1 MPAESNDKISRE
13 SYVVNPIGY
22 IKSKYHHFEDVPHA
36 HGKNGWGEDT
46 SEIILYPEHAA
57 GLEGFKGYSHIIVL
71 FWVHK
76 ASEWELPKH
85 HHIPPGV
92 KVFATRMP
100 VRPNPIAL
108 SVVELVNFSP
118 ENGEVLVKGLDAL
131 DGTPILDI
139 KPYIAD
145 FDSYPEATLPKWVEE
160 ALKHHHVHDNHEHE
174 TDHNG
179 TGK

>member
-1 MPAESNDKISRE
+1 MPAESNDKTLRE
-13 SYVVNPIGY
+13 SYAVNPIGY
-22 IKSKYHHFEDVPHA
+22 IKSNYHHFDDVPHA

-46 SEIILYPEHAA
+46 TEIIFYPEHAP
-57 GLEGFKGYSHIIVL
+57 GLEGLKGYSHIIVL

-76 ASEWELPKH
+76 ASEWELPKQH
-85 HHIPPGV
+85 HKPPGV

-145 FDSYPEATLPKWVEE
+145 FDSYPEATLPKWVEK
-160 ALKHHHVHDNHEHE
+160 ALERHHVHDNHEHE
-174 TDHNG
+174 THHG
-179 TGK
+179 AGK

>member
-1 MPAESNDKISRE
+1 MPVKSNDKTFRE

-22 IKSKYHHFEDVPHA
+22 VKSKYHHFDDVPHA

-46 SEIILYPEHAA
+46 TGIIFYPEHAPD
-57 GLEGFKGYSHIIVL
+57 LEGLNGYSHIIVL

-76 ASEWELPKH
+76 ASEWKLPKH
-85 HHIPPGV
+85 HHKPLGV
-92 KVFATRMP
+92 NVFATRMP

-145 FDSYPEATLPKWVEE
+145 FDSYPDATLPKWVGK
-160 ALKHHHVHDNHEHE
+160 ALEHHHAHDNH
-174 TDHNG
+174 
-179 TGK
+179 

>member
-1 MPAESNDKISRE
+1 MPLESNDKTLRE

-22 IKSKYHHFEDVPHA
+22 IKSKYHHFDDVPHA

-46 SEIILYPEHAA
+46 TEIIFYPEHAA
-57 GLEGFKGYSHIIVL
+57 GLEGLKGYSH
-71 FWVHK
+71 HK
-76 ASEWELPKH
+76 
-85 HHIPPGV
+85 PPGV

-145 FDSYPEATLPKWVEE
+145 FDSYPEATLPKWVEK
-160 ALKHHHVHDNHEHE
+160 ALEHHHAHENH
-174 TDHNG
+174 
-179 TGK
+179 